1 MNDKEYWTNY
11 YADNSK
17 PTDASTFAEFILP
30 YLDENKDLIELGCGN
45 ARDSIFFSKKS

>member
-30 YLDENKDLIELGCGN
+30 CLDENKNVIELGCGKCK
-45 ARDSIFFSKKS
+45 RQYIFFKK